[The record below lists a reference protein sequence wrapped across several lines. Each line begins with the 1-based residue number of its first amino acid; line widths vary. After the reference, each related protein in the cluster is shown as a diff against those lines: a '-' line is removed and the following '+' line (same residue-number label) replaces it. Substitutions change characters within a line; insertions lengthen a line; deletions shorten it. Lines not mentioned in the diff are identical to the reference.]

1 MLSGIFLLMASAWGL
16 EGHFV
21 YQGDQQTVS
30 TVRRETVY
38 TPSPQGQVRLKE
50 LKSEG
55 YSCAAK
61 LQFVQCSL
69 SLEPESLKDSF
80 VPSAKDVLFGPV
92 TALNTKYEG
101 EGLVQY
107 EAFQNITVNGFS
119 FSKAMYYEFKDFV
132 KISVG
137 SPEQSNYFS
146 FVVGKN
152 SITAMEQVTKTESRW
167 VYKTHWVEAT
177 LQQL

>member
-1 MLSGIFLLMASAWGL
+1 MFHAILLFMASAWGL

-21 YQGDQQTVS
+21 YQGDQQTIS

-38 TPSPQGQVRLKE
+38 TPSPQGKLRLNE
-50 LKSEG
+50 LKNEG

-61 LQFVQCSL
+61 LQFMQCSL
-69 SLEPESLKDSF
+69 SLEPESLKNVFS
-80 VPSAKDVLFGPV
+80 PKAKEVTFGPV
-92 TALNTKYEG
+92 TALNTQYEG
-101 EGLVQY
+101 DGLVQY
-107 EAFQNITVNGFS
+107 EAFQNITINGVS
-119 FSKAMYYEFKDFV
+119 FSKATYYEFKDFV

-137 SPEQSNYFS
+137 TVETSNYFS

-152 SITAMEQVTKTESRW
+152 SITAMEQISKTESKW
-167 VYKTHWVEAT
+167 VYKTHWVEST